1 MNRYPGG
8 KESGF
13 SLVELCTVLAG
24 AMILIVSA
32 VPAYTSVVNS
42 FRLVMSA
49 GTITTELQFA
59 RMKAVS
65 SNEVFQVRFD
75 AAQRSYQVETGA
87 GTVVAGPFQ
96 LPDGIVLNA
105 GDGQAAI
112 TFGSNI
118 VAFSP
123 TGTVAPSGSGAG
135 SAGHVRIMNPMGS
148 KVEVTVSTAGAVRQ
162 SRIYKSASPTYQ

>member
-1 MNRYPGG
+1 MSRHPEE
-8 KESGF
+8 KDSGF
-13 SLVELCTVLAG
+13 SLVELCVVIAG

-32 VPAYTSVVNS
+32 VPAYTAVVNS

-87 GTVVAGPFQ
+87 GTLVAGPFQ
-96 LPDGIVLNA
+96 LPAGIVLNG
-105 GDGQAAI
+105 GDGAAAI
-112 TFGSNI
+112 SFGGNV

-123 TGTVAPSGSGAG
+123 TGTVAANGTGSV
-135 SAGHVRIMNPMGS
+135 GHVRIMNPMGA

-162 SRIYKSASPTYQ
+162 SRIYKTSSPTYQ